1 MCPICVLQDGAS
13 FRRREQASFATK
25 LLVLTRRSFLNMHR
39 DIGYYWM
46 RLAIY
51 MGIGVCLGT
60 IFYQVGYS
68 YSSIQVIKL
77 VNMIQLGLYI
87 FLYL

>member
-1 MCPICVLQDGAS
+1 
-13 FRRREQASFATK
+13 
-25 LLVLTRRSFLNMHR
+25 
-39 DIGYYWM
+39 M
-46 RLAIY
+46 RLATY
-51 MGIGVCLGT
+51 MAFGACLGT

>member
-1 MCPICVLQDGAS
+1 
-13 FRRREQASFATK
+13 
-25 LLVLTRRSFLNMHR
+25 
-39 DIGYYWM
+39 M

-77 VNMIQLGLYI
+77 VNMIQLGLYF
-87 FLYL
+87 FLYLLKW

>member
-1 MCPICVLQDGAS
+1 
-13 FRRREQASFATK
+13 
-25 LLVLTRRSFLNMHR
+25 MHR

-87 FLYL
+87 FCICNSDNFSDFAESM